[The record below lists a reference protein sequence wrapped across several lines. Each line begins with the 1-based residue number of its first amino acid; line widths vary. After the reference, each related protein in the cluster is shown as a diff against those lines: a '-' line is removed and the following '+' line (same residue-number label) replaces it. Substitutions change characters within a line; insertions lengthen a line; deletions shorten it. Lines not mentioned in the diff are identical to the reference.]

1 MAEELTKVTH
11 YDETNIQVLEG
22 LEPVRKRPGMY
33 IGSTDER
40 GLHHLVTE
48 IVDNSIDEALA
59 GYCTEISVKILKDGS
74 VQVMDNGRG
83 IPTGIHQKEG
93 ISAAELVLTKLH
105 AGGKFGGG
113 GYKISGGLHGVG
125 LSVVNALSSTL
136 LVDIFQKG
144 EHFHQEYHRGVPTG
158 RLEVAGKIEKTGTCI
173 TFMPDEQI
181 FDSIVFNYDTLKV
194 RLREL
199 AFLNKGLKI
208 KLEDMRE
215 GQEQV
220 DNFVFEGGIQEFV
233 DELTTNKE
241 SVFEKPIYIDKIY
254 SYKRKNENGEM
265 VPAQCEIEISF
276 QYIDTYSENIH
287 TYANN
292 IRTEEGGKHLE
303 GFKTA
308 IAKVINDYALANKMI
323 KETQKMSGEDTRE
336 GLVAVVSVKVE
347 EPQFE
352 GQTKTKLGNDE
363 IRTYTTKAVTEAF
376 EIYMEEHPR
385 NAKELI
391 NKCLLSQKAREAAR
405 NAREA
410 TRRKSVLEST
420 ALPGKL
426 ADCSEKDASVCE
438 IFIVEGDSAG
448 GSAKQGRDRRFQA
461 ILPLRGKIL
470 NVEKVREA
478 KALENAEIQS
488 MITAFG
494 CGIGNECDLSK
505 LRYDKIIC
513 MTDADVDGAHIRILL
528 LTFFFRF
535 MRPLVEQGHIYIAQ
549 PPLYKVTRGKKD
561 TYCYSDDE
569 LNADLELNGS
579 KGAEIQRY
587 KGLGEMDPEQLW
599 ETTMDPEHRTLLQ
612 VKIDDAIQ
620 ANEIFDML
628 MGERPELRRD
638 FIDEHAALVK
648 NLDV

>member
-1 MAEELTKVTH
+1 MAEELSKVTQ
-11 YDETNIQVLEG
+11 YDESNIQVLEG

-59 GYCTEISVKILKDGS
+59 GYCTEIDVAILNDGS
-74 VQVMDNGRG
+74 VRVLDNGRG

-144 EHFHQEYHRGVPTG
+144 EHFHQEYHRGIPTG
-158 RLEVAGKIEKTGTCI
+158 RLEVVGKIDNTGTCV
-173 TFMPDEQI
+173 TFTPDEQI
-181 FDSIVFNYDTLKV
+181 FDTTVFNYETLKV

-208 KLEDMRE
+208 KLTDERE
-215 GQEQV
+215 GQEQH
-220 DNFVFEGGIQEFV
+220 DEFIFLGGIKEFV
-233 DELTTNKE
+233 QELSEKKE
-241 SVFEKPIYIDKIY
+241 CIFSEPIYADKVY
-254 SYKRKNENGEM
+254 AYKRKNENGEM
-265 VPAQCEIEISF
+265 VPAQCEIEVSF
-276 QYIDTYSENIH
+276 QYTDTYTENVH
-287 TYANN
+287 SYANN

-303 GFKTA
+303 GFKLA
-308 IAKVINDYALANKMI
+308 VAKVINDYAINNKLI
-323 KETQKMSGEDTRE
+323 KDTQKMSGEDTRE
-336 GLVAVVSVKVE
+336 GLIAVVSVKVE

-363 IRTYTTKAVTEAF
+363 IKTYTMKAVSEALD
-376 EIYMEEHPR
+376 IYLEEHPAH
-385 NAKELI
+385 AKELI
-391 NKCLLSQKAREAAR
+391 GKCLLSQKAREAAR

-420 ALPGKL
+420 SLPGKL

-438 IFIVEGDSAG
+438 IFLVEGDSAG

-478 KALENAEIQS
+478 KALENLEIQS

-494 CGIGNECDLSK
+494 CGMGADCDMSK
-505 LRYDKIIC
+505 LRYDKIVC

-535 MRPLVEQGHIYIAQ
+535 MRPLIEQGHVYIAQ
-549 PPLYKVTRGKKD
+549 PPLYKVTRGKSV

-569 LNADLELNGS
+569 LNREYELRGT
-579 KGAEIQRY
+579 KGVDVQRY
-587 KGLGEMDPEQLW
+587 KGLGEMDPIQLW
-599 ETTMDPEHRTLLQ
+599 ETTMDPATRTLLQ
-612 VKIDDAIQ
+612 VKMDDAIAADQ
-620 ANEIFDML
+620 VFDML
-628 MGERPELRRD
+628 MGERPELRRA
-638 FIDEHAALVK
+638 FIEQNANLVK